1 MKKTRP
7 ESPNRRIA
15 ARPVSGT
22 EPNTGLQ
29 VSNRRLLGYQAVRI
43 DGVSAIPR
51 SMLNGIDYGIF
62 PLPDRVL
69 ESLEAIA
76 AFDD

>member
-1 MKKTRP
+1 M
-7 ESPNRRIA
+7 
-15 ARPVSGT
+15 
-22 EPNTGLQ
+22 
-29 VSNRRLLGYQAVRI
+29 RI
-43 DGVSAIPR
+43 DGVFAIPR